1 MWRREAVARATHRP
15 ATGPRD
21 VDVDA
26 AGEELDGRRRI
37 RIPDQRIGFLVA
49 PDRHHRGESPR
60 VALDRHV
67 VRGGDEQ
74 RPAEIRAVGELVERL
89 GEALLRGGEAQV
101 DDVEAL
107 LDSVAQPGEDQLPA
121 ALRSGAEDADTVQRA
136 LRRDRADDPG
146 AGGSVPADIADLVG
160 HDRDLAL
167 VAALDRDG
175 AVER

>member
-107 LDSVAQPGEDQLPA
+107 LDSVAQPGQDQLPP
-121 ALRSGAEDADTVQRA
+121 ALPPRPP
-136 LRRDRADDPG
+136 DP
-146 AGGSVPADIADLVG
+146 PPLQPPLTPDPPPY
-160 HDRDLAL
+160 
-167 VAALDRDG
+167 
-175 AVER
+175 